1 MSENLYAP
9 PATPV
14 VDTERAAAAGTE
26 FFVTGTTKLVLL
38 YFATL
43 GMYPLFWFYM
53 HWARY
58 RRFRRQNLWPAAR
71 ALFAIFFTHQLTGEI
86 DDRLRRDGKRHA
98 WSPGGNATAFVV
110 LSIVSAIASRIPE
123 GVSKTAD
130 VLPFLLL
137 APIAWCLVNIQRAA
151 NLACGHP
158 QGEPNRGLTWAN
170 WIWLVAGAIFWLLIL
185 AGLFLVE
192 PSQA

>member
-9 PATPV
+9 PAAPV
-14 VDTERAAAAGTE
+14 VAPERAVAAGTE
-26 FFVTGTTKLVLL
+26 YFVVGTTKLVLL

-58 RRFRRQNLWPAAR
+58 KRFRRQDMWPAAR

-110 LSIVSAIASRIPE
+110 LSIISTVASRIPE
-123 GVSKTAD
+123 GISRTAD
-130 VLPFLLL
+130 LLPILLL
-137 APIAWCLVNIQRAA
+137 ALLAWCLVHIQRAA
-151 NLACGHP
+151 NLARGLA
-158 QGEPNRGLTWAN
+158 QGGPNRGLTWVK
-170 WIWLVAGAIFWLLIL
+170 WIWLVLGGIFWLLIL
-185 AGLFLVE
+185 AGLLLPAE
-192 PSQA
+192 A